1 MKRITFVTI
10 ALVVWIVFLPQAHRQ
25 LSAGVSKKES
35 STDAQLAEDAR
46 EKQQAA
52 QTAALDSI
60 LATIAKNEQE
70 RTDERQQEASDEKAT
85 IKAEWWLVYLGI
97 AQAIALI
104 GTLIAVCYQT
114 KKTAEAT
121 QTMRDSLPLQKS
133 AADAALLNA
142 QAAIAAARPW
152 VSFFGTYNNSGVF
165 TFKAANLGNTP
176 AEIVSFA
183 SGTMLV
189 DRVENLPVPP
199 IYGADQIPILT
210 LMTPSRRSDEA
221 NITVGTFNAHSIPA
235 PDPQKQ
241 IFAFFFRVIYKN
253 PLVSTHQPLVPHHE
267 SRMCFW
273 CDRRGG
279 NFPQIGGPQEYNK
292 HT

>member
-10 ALVVWIVFLPQAHRQ
+10 TLGVWIVFLPQAHRQ

-85 IKAEWWLVYLGI
+85 IRAEWWLVYLGI

-121 QTMRDSLPLQKS
+121 QAMRDSVPLQ
-133 AADAALLNA
+133 
-142 QAAIAAARPW
+142 
-152 VSFFGTYNNSGVF
+152 
-165 TFKAANLGNTP
+165 
-176 AEIVSFA
+176 
-183 SGTMLV
+183 
-189 DRVENLPVPP
+189 
-199 IYGADQIPILT
+199 
-210 LMTPSRRSDEA
+210 
-221 NITVGTFNAHSIPA
+221 
-235 PDPQKQ
+235 
-241 IFAFFFRVIYKN
+241 
-253 PLVSTHQPLVPHHE
+253 
-267 SRMCFW
+267 
-273 CDRRGG
+273 
-279 NFPQIGGPQEYNK
+279 
-292 HT
+292 